1 MKKGLNLI
9 VIIGLV
15 LFVSFALLPSKI
27 DYTDQAKVLQGLS
40 RAVVYKKAVRE
51 YWKDKGEL
59 PNADDWNRNGNKVV
73 VDLGKSL
80 VESIHVGQDGPGT
93 ISVYYTTAKDTI
105 VPADITGKKI
115 VLIPEVRNDQ
125 LIWSCK
131 GTIPAQYLPARC
143 R

>member
-1 MKKGLNLI
+1 MKKGLNLLI
-9 VIIGLV
+9 IIGLI
-15 LFVSFALLPSKI
+15 LFISFALFPSKI

-40 RAVVYKKAVRE
+40 LAASYKEAVGE
-51 YWKDKGEL
+51 FWKDKGEL
-59 PNADDWNRNGNKVV
+59 PNGDDWNRNGNKVA

-93 ISVYYTTAKDTI
+93 ISVYYTNAKDQAA
-105 VPADITGKKI
+105 PADITGKKI
-115 VLIPEVRNDQ
+115 VLTPEVQDNQ
-125 LIWSCK
+125 LVWSCK